1 MTVERTAARVRPRKP
16 TLEMVPPGTRLGRYE
31 LLRRFASGG
40 MAELYLA
47 RVAGSGGFEK
57 ICVVKRILPQYASD
71 PDFVRMFLDEARL
84 TAAIRHGNVA
94 QVFDMGECED
104 GLYFAMEYVHGVDL
118 RFVLH
123 TLATREERM
132 PLEHVL
138 TIGIGAAAGLHAA
151 HERKDR
157 EGRPLGIVHRDVT
170 PSNLLLAFDGGVKLI
185 DFGIAKATRR
195 VTETRTGT
203 LKGKIAYMSPEQCQG
218 EPLDGR
224 SDVFS
229 LGIVLYEASTG
240 TRLFANENEYAALRQ
255 IVDKDAPPPS
265 RRRPDYP
272 PALEAIVMK
281 ALARERTQRYPSA
294 LALQL
299 DLEDFAA
306 SAQLTTSNA
315 RLGRYLRVL
324 LPARAAESVDALTVG
339 HDAPRA
345 APLARGT
352 DEQAALPLPA
362 PEPTGSLQI
371 SITDAPSGAT
381 TSEVPLV
388 AAPAPLAVSAGTS
401 VSSVSAVSAV
411 SAELAQL
418 MNQHRRRQLG
428 WMVVVAAIMSVAI
441 AAVLFLLLRQ
451 PTQLRPAPAVPST
464 AAPSPAP
471 APVPAPAAAPAPA
484 ATPVPDPTPAPA
496 PAPDPAPAPTPAPAQ
511 APAVVAA
518 PPAAPKPSPHRRSST
533 RRASRGSPSS
543 SWNPDSALPPR

>member
-1 MTVERTAARVRPRKP
+1 MRRRRRSAGVTVERTAARVRARKP

-31 LLRRFASGG
+31 LLRRFAAGG

-94 QVFDMGECED
+94 QVFDMGECDD

-123 TLATREERM
+123 TLATRDERL

-157 EGRPLGIVHRDVT
+157 DGRPLGIVHRDVT

-218 EPLDGR
+218 ELLDGR
-224 SDVFS
+224 SDVFA
-229 LGIVLYEASTG
+229 LGVVLYEASTG

-255 IVDKDAPPPS
+255 IVDRDAPPPS
-265 RRRPDYP
+265 TRRADYP
-272 PALEAIVMK
+272 PALEAIVLK
-281 ALARERTQRYPSA
+281 ALARERGRRYPSA

-306 SAQLTTSNA
+306 GAGLATSHA

-362 PEPTGSLQI
+362 PEPTGSVQI
-371 SITDAPSGAT
+371 SITDAPSSAT
-381 TSEVPLV
+381 TAPVPTVPVPATL
-388 AAPAPLAVSAGTS
+388 AAAAAEG
-401 VSSVSAVSAV
+401 SAVSAV

-418 MNQHRRRQLG
+418 MSQHRRRQLG
-428 WMVVVAAIMSVAI
+428 WMLVAVAIMSVAV

-451 PTQLRPAPAVPST
+451 PAALRSAPVA
-464 AAPSPAP
+464 AP
-471 APVPAPAAAPAPA
+471 APVPAPVPAPAPVA
-484 ATPVPDPTPAPA
+484 VPAPA
-496 PAPDPAPAPTPAPAQ
+496 PAPAPAPVPVPAP
-511 APAVVAA
+511 VAA
-518 PPAAPKPSPHRRSST
+518 PVPDPDPVASPVAAPAPSPPRRRSSP
-533 RRASRGSPSS
+533 RRASHAAPAAA
-543 SWNPDSALPPR
+543 WNPDSALPPR